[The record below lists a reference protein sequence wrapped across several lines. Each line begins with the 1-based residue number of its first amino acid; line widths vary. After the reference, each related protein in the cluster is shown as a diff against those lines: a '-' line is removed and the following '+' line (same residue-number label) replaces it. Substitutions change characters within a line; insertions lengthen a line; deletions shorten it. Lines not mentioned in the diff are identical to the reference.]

1 MSKNPSILPLI
12 EKWEEFTSQTNEVC
26 LGGFAVWLLSQKREI
41 GSDVIQKNDNKYKP
55 IFEQEEKFLLNQNQE
70 DEFFQNN
77 NHKFQDLEGN
87 FNFKQDYPKIPNS
100 KGFTIFLISRLYKSV
115 KFYFK
120 DLLAQNNLNSLDDFT
135 ILATTIW
142 KGQSTKKELCIY
154 NMIDISTGMEII
166 RRLAK
171 NGMLTEIQNKEDK
184 REKLITITP
193 LGVTTLINIFEESAK
208 IPDVMSDLEDEKRV
222 ELIQVLEKLNHFH
235 TQIYYHTIE
244 NK

>member
-1 MSKNPSILPLI
+1 MPLI
-12 EKWEEFTSQTNEVC
+12 EKWEEFTSQNNEVC

-41 GSDVIQKNDNKYKP
+41 SDVKHTLQDNKFDYNFNLDENKV
-55 IFEQEEKFLLNQNQE
+55 LNQNNGIE
-70 DEFFQNN
+70 LNPHN
-77 NHKFQDLEGN
+77 NHKFQDLEGD
-87 FNFKQDYPKIPNS
+87 FNFRQDYPKIPNA
-100 KGFTIFLISRLYKSV
+100 KGFTIFLITRLYKSV

-120 DLLAQNNLNSLDDFT
+120 DILAQNNLNSLDDFT

-171 NGMLTEIQNKEDK
+171 NGMLTEIQNQEDK

-193 LGVTTLINIFEESAK
+193 FGVTTLINIFEESSK